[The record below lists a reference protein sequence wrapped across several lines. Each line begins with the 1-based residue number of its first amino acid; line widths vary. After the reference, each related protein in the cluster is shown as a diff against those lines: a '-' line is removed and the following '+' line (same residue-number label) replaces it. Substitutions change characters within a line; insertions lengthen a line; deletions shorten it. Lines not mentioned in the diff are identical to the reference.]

1 MKAKFF
7 ASLGL
12 SLLAGSSLYAVDRT
26 RTATTDTLNL
36 AAAWNPAGAP
46 TTADLLLWDA
56 SSTLSNTMGANF
68 TAGGI
73 NISSAAGAVSI
84 AGANTL
90 LLDHS
95 TDANTIFATGA
106 NDFTWGAAAT
116 GGAFNINGAGPT
128 TSSTAT
134 GATFS
139 GSGTVTISSTG
150 AKNWSTNGN
159 SNGVTNLNFTGT
171 LALRGATIPAVGG
184 VTTNWIALGG
194 GGGAAS
200 DLGTLVQTGSFALDT
215 GDASSCGGLIL
226 TQAWSGQFLK
236 LNRLQ
241 GTGSIRADWGISAGT
256 QTRGIELT
264 QADDTIFAGSILA
277 HNGSNQRRNI
287 SFVKKGAGALTL
299 TGALGSSQAAAN
311 SPAALNFDIQAGT
324 LQLGNGTNNIVYQNG
339 ANWDATSS
347 FIVGS
352 GATLRFMTAGSFT
365 WSRAITG
372 GSGTIELSTDG
383 DPSDGAVVFSANHSA
398 FSGNINLNAGS
409 LRMGP
414 NLGTGTLTVK
424 SGTFI
429 SVATAA
435 TAGTTNLGALTL
447 EDATESDFRLG
458 ATSDKIVAS
467 GQLTAPATGTH
478 QFNLSGT
485 PVSGGTI
492 KLIDYSG
499 TALSPADFAKFTLN
513 TTTLGAATLSLV
525 NNIADTSVDLLIT
538 LEDQVWKG
546 STDGNWDNTTTN
558 WAFASTPAIAI
569 AFDAG
574 NPSIFNDSAAI
585 FAVIVDAAGMSPS
598 AMNLNHSTNDYTFT
612 GGEIFG
618 SFPLIK
624 NGTSKATIALNLA
637 NTDGLIINAG
647 TLEIGDGGATG
658 NIGTG
663 PIVVAA
669 GATLAFNLD
678 NTVLLDYKTNA
689 KLRNVS
695 GAGDIVLSGGHTLFN
710 YTGTGVGFNEANSW
724 NLFSGNLI
732 VKGGSEFRTIRN
744 GATAM
749 GTGDLILGDATTSGT
764 LAQIEGN
771 WTFTNDIVLVGPAN
785 VITNRSLVGAGG
797 RSMKLQG
804 IISGAG
810 GLSLQDAASSFTDVN
825 RGYIITGNNTL
836 NGTLSIAANT
846 PVRIGGVPGNVD
858 ANFLSADSSGSLG
871 SASVANE
878 GTLTFS
884 RLDAH
889 TVTNVISGAG
899 NLRVGLPSIAALGN
913 TSTQVVTYNALG
925 TWTGTMSINNGT
937 MIVPTAAIAGAGDI
951 SIESTGTL
959 QLDGQAGALTKLLTV
974 QTGGTL
980 TGSGSTASDVIV
992 NGAIAPG
999 SSTGT
1004 FTSTAVVDFNSSS
1017 IYQWD
1022 AANWSGTIA
1031 GTDWD
1036 LIAADQLNLNAVD
1049 GSDIII
1055 RIGSSVSGF
1064 TESNKTFRIASAAT
1078 ALSGFDATA
1087 ITIDATAFA
1096 TATGA
1101 LGTWAVQQNGN
1112 HLDLV
1117 YTANTDPYITWA
1129 AARGLSGG
1137 AAAVD
1142 ADPDGDGIN
1151 NLLEFALATEPN
1163 PANPNSQSQGALP
1176 TPVISGTNLI
1186 FTHRLADAAAALSR
1200 HVQYSSDLNAWTDS
1214 ANGTNGVTVVVT
1226 DDFYGTGIDK
1236 VETTLPISLAA
1247 QGKLFARLRV
1257 VK

>member
-1 MKAKFF
+1 MKAKFL
-7 ASLGL
+7 ANAGL
-12 SLLAGSSLYAVDRT
+12 FLLASAPLFAVDRA

-36 AAAWNPAGAP
+36 ATAWNPAGAP
-46 TTADLLLWDA
+46 ATADLLLWDA
-56 SSTLSNTMGANF
+56 SSTLSNTMGGNV

-73 NISSAAGAVSI
+73 NISGASAAVSF

-90 LLDHS
+90 LIDHS
-95 TDANTIFATGA
+95 TDANTIFATGS
-106 NDFTWGAAAT
+106 NNFTWGAAAT
-116 GGAFNINGAGPT
+116 AGAFNINGATP
-128 TSSTAT
+128 SASTAT

-150 AKNWSTNGN
+150 TKNWSTNGT
-159 SNGVTNLNFTGT
+159 SNGVTNLTFTGT
-171 LALRGATIPAVGG
+171 LALRGATIPAMGNLSG
-184 VTTNWIALGG
+184 NWLALGG

-200 DLGTLVQTGSFALDT
+200 DVGTLAQTGSFALDT
-215 GDASSCGGLIL
+215 GDSTSCGSFIL
-226 TQAWSGQFLK
+226 TQGLNGQFLK

-241 GTGSIRADWGISAGT
+241 GTGSIRADWGLSAGT
-256 QTRGIELT
+256 QTRGIELD
-264 QADDTIFAGSILA
+264 QSADTTLSGSILV

-287 SFVKKGAGALTL
+287 SFVKKGAGVLTL
-299 TGALGSSQAAAN
+299 TGALGSSQTGAN
-311 SPAALNFDIQAGT
+311 LPASLNFDVQAGT
-324 LQLGNGTNNIVYQNG
+324 LQLGNGTNNIAYQNG
-339 ANWDATSS
+339 ANWDAAST
-347 FIVGS
+347 FTIGT
-352 GATLRFMTAGSFT
+352 GATLRFLTAGSFT

-383 DPSDGAVVFSANHSA
+383 DPIDGAVVFSANNSA
-398 FSGNINLNAGS
+398 FSGSINLNAGS

-414 NLGTGTLTVK
+414 HLGTGTLTVK
-424 SGTFI
+424 SDTFVSVGT
-429 SVATAA
+429 TA
-435 TAGTTNLGALTL
+435 TAGTTNLGSLVL
-447 EDATESDFRLG
+447 ENNTESDFRVG
-458 ATSDKIVAS
+458 AVSDKIVAS
-467 GQLTAPATGTH
+467 GQLTAPTTGTH

-485 PVSGGTI
+485 PISGGTI
-492 KLIDYSG
+492 KLINYSG
-499 TALSPADFAKFTLN
+499 TALSPEDFAKFTLN

-525 NNIADTSVDLLIT
+525 NNTADTSIDLLIT

-558 WAFASTPAIAI
+558 WAFASTPTSAIV
-569 AFDAG
+569 FDPG
-574 NPSIFNDSAAI
+574 NPSVFNDSAAI

-598 AMNLNHSTNDYTFT
+598 AMTLNHSANDYSFT

-618 SFPLIK
+618 TFPLIK

-637 NTDGLIINAG
+637 NTGGLTINAG
-647 TLEIGDGGATG
+647 SIEIGNGAATG
-658 NIGTG
+658 NIGSG
-663 PIVVAA
+663 PVVVAA

-678 NTVLLDYKTNA
+678 NTVMLDYKASA

-695 GAGDIVLSGGHTLFN
+695 GAGDIVLTGGHTLFN
-710 YTGTGVGFNEANSW
+710 YTGSGVGFNEANSW

-732 VKGGSEFRTIRN
+732 VKGGAEFRTIRN

-771 WTFTNDIVLVGPAN
+771 WTFTNDIVLVGSAN
-785 VITNRSLVGAGG
+785 IITNRSAVGGAG

-804 IISGAG
+804 IISGSG
-810 GLSLQDAASSFTDVN
+810 GLSLQDATSAFTDAN

-836 NGTLSIAANT
+836 GGTLTIAANT
-846 PVRIGGVPGNVD
+846 PVRIGGVPGNAD
-858 ANFLSADSSGSLG
+858 ANQLNADSFGTLG
-871 SASVANE
+871 SATVANE

-899 NLRVGLPSIAALGN
+899 NFRVGLPTVAALGN
-913 TSTQVVTYNALG
+913 TSTQILTYNAVG
-925 TWTGTMSINNGT
+925 TWTGTMTINNGT
-937 MIVPTAAIAGAGDI
+937 MIVPSSAVAGVGDI

-959 QLDGQAGALTKLLTV
+959 QLDGQAGDLTKILTV
-974 QTGGTL
+974 QVGGTL
-980 TGSGSTASDVIV
+980 LGNGSTASDMIV
-992 NGAIAPG
+992 NGAISPG
-999 SSTGT
+999 SNTGT
-1004 FTSTAVVDFNSSS
+1004 FTTTAAVDFNNSS

-1022 AANWSGTIA
+1022 AANWNGSSP

-1036 LIAADQLNLNAVD
+1036 LISADQLNFLAVD
-1049 GSDIII
+1049 GSDMII
-1055 RIGSSVSGF
+1055 RIGSGVTGF
-1064 TESNKTFRIASAAT
+1064 TESNKTFRIATAAT
-1078 ALSGFDATA
+1078 ALTGFDATA

-1117 YTANTDPYITWA
+1117 YTANTDPYNTWA

-1151 NLLEFALATEPN
+1151 NLLEFILATEPN
-1163 PANPNSQSQGALP
+1163 PANPGSQSQNALP
-1176 TPVISGTNLI
+1176 AAAISGGNLI
-1186 FTHRLADAAAALSR
+1186 FTHRLADVATGLSR
-1200 HVQYSSDLNAWTDS
+1200 NVQYSSDLNAWTD
-1214 ANGTNGVTVVVT
+1214 AAHGTNGVTVVVT

-1236 VETTLPISLAA
+1236 VETTLPLSLAG
-1247 QGKLFARLRV
+1247 QGKLFSRLRV